1 MFLRSRSRN
10 VLHGLAW
17 LALAALG
24 AQPPSP
30 EQVWQHFADWVRN
43 SPPSAVRHKPVMDL
57 CSEKL
62 QAEGLSE
69 AEARARIQMISGE
82 LRQKSRENS
91 ALYWDAMFRFGGGPE
106 RPLPLLVETVRD
118 LPPGDA
124 LDIAMGNG
132 RNSLYL
138 ASLGWRVTGYD
149 ISPEGLALAR
159 QRAKAHR
166 VEYAIHQ
173 CGHREFDFGKDRWDL
188 ILFSY
193 IVADEGDLES
203 VFGRKLW
210 DSLRSGGR
218 VICEGNF
225 CEPLVRHLWKT
236 ELPGMRLERYSD
248 MEDYRDGWA
257 ADNVKGRVIRA
268 VIRKL
273 PPQERNAR

>member
-1 MFLRSRSRN
+1 M

-17 LALAALG
+17 LTLAAQS
-24 AQPPSP
+24 AQQPPP
-30 EQVWQHFADWVRN
+30 EQVWRHFADWVRN

-57 CSEKL
+57 YREQL
-62 QAEGLSE
+62 QAEGLPE
-69 AEARARIQMISGE
+69 AEARSRIQMISGE
-82 LRQKSRENS
+82 LRQKSRENN

-106 RPLPLLVETVRD
+106 RPLPLLAETVRD

-138 ASLGWRVTGYD
+138 ASLGWRVAGYD

-159 QRAKAHR
+159 QRAKAHG
-166 VEYAIHQ
+166 VEYEIHQ
-173 CGHREFDFGKDRWDL
+173 CGHREFDFGKERWDL

-210 DSLRSGGR
+210 DSLRPGGR

-225 CEPLVRHLWKT
+225 CEPLARHLWKA

-273 PPQERNAR
+273 SPQEQNAR